1 MATADI
7 NRVIEIGRLTRDAE
21 VSYTPGGMAIA
32 KMSIAVNRRTKS
44 GDDWADEANYFDV
57 QLFGKSAENLKP
69 YLLKGKQIAVD
80 GYLKQERWE
89 SDGQKRSRVVI
100 NANDVQLLTP
110 KDKTSGSDSGYG
122 DESSYF

>member
-122 DESSYF
+122 DEASYY